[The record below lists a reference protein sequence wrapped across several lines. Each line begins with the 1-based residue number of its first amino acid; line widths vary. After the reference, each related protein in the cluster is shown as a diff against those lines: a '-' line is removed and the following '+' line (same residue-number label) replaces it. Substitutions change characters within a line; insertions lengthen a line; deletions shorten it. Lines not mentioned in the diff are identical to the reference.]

1 MIASKEIEEGGGK
14 YAKSHGTIIRVA
26 CAICVVFMLPFWDTC
41 VALELMLRGDE
52 GNGQNNPM
60 AHYHSTP

>member
-26 CAICVVFMLPFWDTC
+26 CAICVVYMVPFWDTC
-41 VALELMLRGDE
+41 VAWELM
-52 GNGQNNPM
+52 
-60 AHYHSTP
+60 